1 MGAALLGAAVGDEV
15 EYEAPTG
22 AVLKVKVLAIV
33 DPRCEACGRGNRT
46 ARSGSRATLV
56 SHRSPATVLA
66 MRLRLILV
74 LAALLVSSCSDDDS
88 LDAFVEVEPE
98 IVIETEALD
107 VDIDALEEAATDTDA
122 EVDEPAP
129 IEIPDDA
136 LDLSGMDQVA
146 LGIQDNAFTQ
156 RVVVVSAGTEI
167 TWTNQ
172 GRNEHNVRPA
182 VVGAFE
188 PISTLDLAEKGTAP
202 RSSSRPPATSR
213 TSAASTA
220 RRPTAR
226 RAA

>member
-1 MGAALLGAAVGDEV
+1 
-15 EYEAPTG
+15 
-22 AVLKVKVLAIV
+22 
-33 DPRCEACGRGNRT
+33 
-46 ARSGSRATLV
+46 
-56 SHRSPATVLA
+56 

-122 EVDEPAP
+122 EMDEPAP

-146 LGIQDNAFTQ
+146 LDIQDNAFTQ

-182 VVGAFE
+182 VEGAFE
-188 PISTLDLAEKGTAP
+188 PISTLDLAEKGDSEGGERSQAERVPALVARGPPPPLTPMCCRRVLPQRLRCCAMPSKRSRRRSATAILMCCG
-202 RSSSRPPATSR
+202 R
-213 TSAASTA
+213 
-220 RRPTAR
+220 
-226 RAA
+226 

>member
-1 MGAALLGAAVGDEV
+1 
-15 EYEAPTG
+15 
-22 AVLKVKVLAIV
+22 
-33 DPRCEACGRGNRT
+33 
-46 ARSGSRATLV
+46 
-56 SHRSPATVLA
+56 

-107 VDIDALEEAATDTDA
+107 VDIDALEEAATDA
-122 EVDEPAP
+122 EVNEPAP

-146 LGIQDNAFTQ
+146 LDIQDNAFTQ

-182 VVGAFE
+182 VEGAFE
-188 PISTLDLAEKGTAP
+188 PISTLDLAEKGDSASLVFETPGDFPYFCSLHGTATNGQTGRVIVIP
-202 RSSSRPPATSR
+202 
-213 TSAASTA
+213 
-220 RRPTAR
+220 
-226 RAA
+226 

>member
-1 MGAALLGAAVGDEV
+1 
-15 EYEAPTG
+15 
-22 AVLKVKVLAIV
+22 
-33 DPRCEACGRGNRT
+33 
-46 ARSGSRATLV
+46 
-56 SHRSPATVLA
+56 
-66 MRLRLILV
+66 MRLRLTLV

-88 LDAFVEVEPE
+88 LDAFVAVEPE

-107 VDIDALEEAATDTDA
+107 VDIDALEEATDDTEA

-146 LGIQDNAFTQ
+146 LDIQDNAFTQ

-182 VVGAFE
+182 VAGAFE
-188 PISTLDLAEKGTAP
+188 PISPLDLAEKGASASLDFEPPGDFPYFCSLHGTATNGQTGRVIVVP
-202 RSSSRPPATSR
+202 
-213 TSAASTA
+213 
-220 RRPTAR
+220 
-226 RAA
+226 